1 MKIYTVL
8 CITRDLDAPQ
18 LIVSNYTSLKQALQ
32 RFQTYQDEDKD
43 EGYTISN
50 QEIGDYEALNTVKQ
64 HFTALDP
71 DTEEKIEEVFL
82 IETEE

>member
-8 CITRDLDAPQ
+8 CISRNLDNPQ
-18 LIVSNYTSLKQALQ
+18 VVVSNYVDLDDAKQ
-32 RFQTYQDEDKD
+32 RFDDYEEEDKAVFKIVPED
-43 EGYTISN
+43 V
-50 QEIGDYEALNTVKQ
+50 GDFEALNTVLG

-71 DTEEKIEEVFL
+71 NTEEKIEEVFL

>member
-8 CITRDLDAPQ
+8 CIVRDLDTPQ
-18 LIVSNYTSLKQALQ
+18 VVVSNFADLDDARQKFDDYEEADQAV
-32 RFQTYQDEDKD
+32 FKIVPEDV
-43 EGYTISN
+43 
-50 QEIGDYEALNTVKQ
+50 GDFEALNTVLG

-71 DTEEKIEEVFL
+71 NTEEKIEEVFL